1 MRGAKA
7 EPPMNRR
14 LGFSAVAGVAV
25 AAVTAL
31 SGGWRY
37 APAAG
42 WDMTALMFC
51 GSVWLTVRRLSAVET
66 AAHAI
71 STDPRR
77 AARELLILG
86 ASVASLAAVGVVLL
100 AAHSAGPPASVLLA
114 GLALFSVT
122 ASWCTVHTVFTLRY
136 AALYYQAPAGGID
149 FGPQAP
155 DYRDLAYLAFTLGMT
170 YQVSDTSLQNSSMR
184 SAALRHAL
192 LSYLFGSG
200 ILATVIN
207 LMASL
212 GTTGA
217 FG

>member
-1 MRGAKA
+1 
-7 EPPMNRR
+7 MNRR

-25 AAVTAL
+25 ATVIATCAN
-31 SGGWRY
+31 WRY

-42 WDMTALMFC
+42 WDTIALIFC
-51 GSVWLTVRRLSAVET
+51 GSVWLTVRRMSAGET
-66 AAHAI
+66 AAHAT

-100 AAHSAGPPASVLLA
+100 AGHSVGPPASVLLA
-114 GLALFSVT
+114 GLALFTVT
-122 ASWCTVHTVFTLRY
+122 ASWCTVHAVFTLRY

-149 FGPQAP
+149 FGPQEP
-155 DYRDLAYLAFTLGMT
+155 DYRDFAYLAFTIGMT
-170 YQVSDTSLQNSSMR
+170 YQVSDTSLQSSCMR
-184 SAALRHAL
+184 SAALRHGL
-192 LSYLFGSG
+192 LSYLFGAG